1 MSHVCQILGL
11 REERMTRKVGSCRV
25 VSPPGSIALL
35 SWVRITF
42 RNTCFQPAFDMRMRC
57 YDGVRVA
64 ARIWNTK
71 TARPAGQR
79 SKAASTV
86 SDDL

>member
-1 MSHVCQILGL
+1 MCQILGL
-11 REERMTRKVGSCRV
+11 REEKMTRKVGSCRV

-35 SWVRITF
+35 SWARITF
-42 RNTCFQPAFDMRMRC
+42 RNTCFQPAFDVRMHH
-57 YDGVRVA
+57 YDGERVA

-71 TARPAGQR
+71 TARPVGQR

-86 SDDL
+86 SDDV